1 MSQELEKLRLESIRI
16 KGNHREL
23 VEKKVSVLANS
34 MAKIG
39 LKTPISVRLKKDG
52 PALVAGHHR
61 LEAAKRLKWIKID
74 CFIVN
79 GDKIDTQ
86 LWTIAENLH
95 RAELGAI
102 GRADLI
108 DAWKGLLK
116 QQKKGAQ
123 VAHPGGRQPHDKG
136 VSATAKALG
145 TTRDDVHRA
154 QSIANISSKAKVAAK
169 STGR

>member
-16 KGNHREL
+16 KGNHRKL
-23 VEKKVSVLANS
+23 VEKKVIVLANS

-52 PALVAGHHR
+52 PGLVAGHHR
-61 LEAAKRLKWIKID
+61 LEAAKRLKWKKID

-95 RAELGAI
+95 RAELDAI
-102 GRADLI
+102 ERADRRLEG
-108 DAWKGLLK
+108 ALK
-116 QQKKGAQ
+116 TAKKGCASW
-123 VAHPGGRQPHDKG
+123 R
-136 VSATAKALG
+136 SSTA
-145 TTRDDVHRA
+145 R
-154 QSIANISSKAKVAAK
+154 
-169 STGR
+169 